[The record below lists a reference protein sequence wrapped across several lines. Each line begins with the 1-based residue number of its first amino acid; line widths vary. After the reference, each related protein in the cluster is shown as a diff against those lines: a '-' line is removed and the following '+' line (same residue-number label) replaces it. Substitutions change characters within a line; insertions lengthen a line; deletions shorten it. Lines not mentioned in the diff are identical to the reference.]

1 MTDHCPTCGAAV
13 RIEASG
19 VTHYMVPID
28 AERVRELE
36 ERIRELEA
44 LLAEAHADATRWRWL
59 IQSAHLGFRGGPP
72 WDAVI
77 SLPVLDF
84 DAHDIAALVDAGI
97 REDNMEPPR

>member
-44 LLAEAHADATRWRWL
+44 ALAHIRDEAH
-59 IQSAHLGFRGGPP
+59 G
-72 WDAVI
+72 
-77 SLPVLDF
+77 LDTYLY
-84 DAHDIAALVDAGI
+84 DVACEALEGK
-97 REDNMEPPR
+97 P

>member
-44 LLAEAHADATRWRWL
+44 QLEGMWKATKGVMPDTGDLWLTPRMEREAL
-59 IQSAHLGFRGGPP
+59 
-72 WDAVI
+72 
-77 SLPVLDF
+77 
-84 DAHDIAALVDAGI
+84 
-97 REDNMEPPR
+97 EPPR

>member
-36 ERIRELEA
+36 AENVRLDKRHGILAMHMAEVKAIADGCHENTLGDVVEHCLEA
-44 LLAEAHADATRWRWL
+44 LKE
-59 IQSAHLGFRGGPP
+59 Q
-72 WDAVI
+72 
-77 SLPVLDF
+77 
-84 DAHDIAALVDAGI
+84 
-97 REDNMEPPR
+97 PR